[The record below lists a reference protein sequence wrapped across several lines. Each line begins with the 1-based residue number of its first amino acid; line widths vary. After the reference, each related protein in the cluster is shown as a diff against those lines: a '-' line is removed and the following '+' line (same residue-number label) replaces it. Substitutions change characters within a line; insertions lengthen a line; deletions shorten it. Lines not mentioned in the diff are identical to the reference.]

1 MKRLIAL
8 FVSVVL
14 TAAGVAA
21 QAQTAE
27 KPTVI
32 RIAYSGAGTGGRPSS
47 SGNILATAAYQGVLE
62 DEFRK
67 DGIRIEWNF
76 YPGAGPATNEAAANG
91 LVDFAYHGD
100 LPLIVGRST
109 GIRHHIILALGRF
122 GNTYFVVPSDSSA
135 QSIGDLKGKKIA
147 TFKGTAGQL
156 TLNRVL
162 EKYGFTEKD
171 FRVISLDSDTTKTS
185 LATRSIDG
193 TIISPFD
200 VNARGIS
207 RTLFEIPRDPNVT
220 SVGTFWVSEDFE
232 KKYPDIVQRVVNRL
246 VQVAY
251 WSSDEQNRAKQFQ
264 LWAQDGTYSYTDWVQ
279 QWKGYT
285 LKERN
290 SPLLDEYYRS
300 TLQRAINEA
309 KKFKLVRGDVDL
321 NGWIEPKYLE
331 TALKQQHLE
340 TFWDQD
346 DANGNLISNSKVAS
360 Q

>member
-1 MKRLIAL
+1 MKRFIAL
-8 FVSVVL
+8 LGVL
-14 TAAGVAA
+14 LLAFGVNTRAVA
-21 QAQTAE
+21 QAQN

-62 DEFRK
+62 DEFK
-67 DGIRIEWNF
+67 ADGIKIEWNF
-76 YPGAGPATNEAAANG
+76 YPGAGPATNEAFANH

-100 LPLIVGRST
+100 LPLIVGRAT
-109 GIRHHIILALGRF
+109 GLKQHILLGLGRF

-135 QSIGDLKGKKIA
+135 RTLADLLGKKIS

-162 EKYGFTEKD
+162 AKYGFTEKD
-171 FRVISLDSDTTKTS
+171 FRVISLDTDTTKAS

-207 RTLFEIPRDPNVT
+207 RTLFDIPRDPQVT
-220 SVGTFWVSEDFE
+220 SVGSFWVSEEFE
-232 KKYPDIVQRVVNRL
+232 KKYPDIVQRVVTRL
-246 VQVAY
+246 VKVAY
-251 WSSDEQNRAKQFQ
+251 WSSDEGNRAKQFT
-264 LWAQDGTYSYTDWVQ
+264 LWSQDGNYSYADWVK

-290 SPLLDEYYRS
+290 NPLLDEYYQA
-300 TLQRAINEA
+300 TLKRAVDEA
-309 KKFKLVRGDVDL
+309 KRYRLVRNDVDL
-321 NGWIEPKYLE
+321 NGWIEPKYLNN
-331 TALKQQHLE
+331 ALKELHLE
-340 TFWDQD
+340 TYWDED
-346 DANGNLISNSKVAS
+346 DANGTPKQQKVAA